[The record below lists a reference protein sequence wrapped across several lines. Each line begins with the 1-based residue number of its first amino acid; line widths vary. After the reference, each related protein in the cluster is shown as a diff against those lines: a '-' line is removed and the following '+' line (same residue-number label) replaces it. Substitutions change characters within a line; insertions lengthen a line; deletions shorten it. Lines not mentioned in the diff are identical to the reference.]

1 MFSIKYK
8 RNRRHHKRDKMTPRY
23 KQRRKGT
30 GRNRVSENDEKSM
43 YEMWQQGYLTS
54 EIGKR
59 FGVVGETAGSHIRA
73 YKKKLEESR

>member
-8 RNRRHHKRDKMTPRY
+8 RNRRHHKRDKMTQRY
-23 KQRRKGT
+23 KPARRRT
-30 GRNRVSENDEKSM
+30 GGNRVSENDEKSM

-59 FGVVGETAGSHIRA
+59 FGVVGKTAGRHIRA
-73 YKKKLEESR
+73 YQKKLEGSR